1 MLITTIL
8 TSPVLIHGYRYCCVE
23 YLFSVIAGPECA
35 FVITAPFHLAILPET
50 NLLIFLIV
58 IPKFIHTCRTFA
70 MFCVPILTEMVL
82 FLMWK

>member
-1 MLITTIL
+1 MDIDIV
-8 TSPVLIHGYRYCCVE
+8 VLNIF
-23 YLFSVIAGPECA
+23 FSVIAGPECA
-35 FVITAPFHLAILPET
+35 FVITAAFHLAILPET